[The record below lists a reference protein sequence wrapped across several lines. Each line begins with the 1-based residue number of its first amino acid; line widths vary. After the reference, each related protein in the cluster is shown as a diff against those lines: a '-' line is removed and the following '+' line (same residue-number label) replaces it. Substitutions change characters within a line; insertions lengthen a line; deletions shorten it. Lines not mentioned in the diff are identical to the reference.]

1 MRFSNGST
9 GEGGMTMYGNII
21 LGDYKS
27 GTGQTIPIA
36 EIHPFMKP
44 LINQLALEHPQ
55 WVFRRETHAYTTSD
69 EGRVPVA
76 TSFDILE
83 KREVLGTIRWE
94 TRYRQFKNESVFVIE
109 NPRIGKARR
118 RAEVKT
124 CDIKRAKAVVS
135 KFVSPKSLVERFAE
149 EQLGAALV
157 LETVVT
163 NKARAYA
170 YSYEPIL
177 GMQAVY
183 MKNNWESFRASLT
196 SEQLVLM
203 QRMDEATDERNASQS
218 VKDAYKNGKAL
229 TVHIHG
235 DNYLTG
241 NTVGNGRMNLLL
253 SEELPPHIKRAIGI
267 LKLVE
272 PSQVVSQVGFKANDN
287 TFIVFSDEP
296 KT

>member
-1 MRFSNGST
+1 
-9 GEGGMTMYGNII
+9 MYGNII

-27 GTGQTIPIA
+27 GAGQTIPVMD
-36 EIHPFMKP
+36 IHPFMKP

-55 WVFRRETHAYTTSD
+55 WVFKREKHAYTTSD

-135 KFVSPKSLVERFAE
+135 KFVSPKSLVERFT
-149 EQLGAALV
+149 EQQEGAALA
-157 LETVVT
+157 LEHVVS

-177 GMQAVY
+177 DMQAVY
-183 MKNNWESFRASLT
+183 MKDNWESFRASLT
-196 SEQLVLM
+196 PEQLVLM
-203 QRMDEATDERNASQS
+203 QRMDDATNERNASQS
-218 VKDAYKNGKAL
+218 VKDAYKSGNAL
-229 TVHIHG
+229 AVHIHG

-241 NTVGNGRMNLLL
+241 NTVNNGRMNLLL

>member
-1 MRFSNGST
+1 
-9 GEGGMTMYGNII
+9 MTMYGNII

-27 GTGQTIPIA
+27 GAGQTIPVMD
-36 EIHPFMKP
+36 IHPFMKP

-135 KFVSPKSLVERFAE
+135 KFVSPKSLVERFT
-149 EQLGAALV
+149 EQQEGAALA
-157 LETVVT
+157 LEHVVS

-177 GMQAVY
+177 DMQAVY
-183 MKNNWESFRASLT
+183 MKDNWESFRASLT
-196 SEQLVLM
+196 PEQLVLM
-203 QRMDEATDERNASQS
+203 QRMDDATNERNASQS
-218 VKDAYKNGKAL
+218 VKDAYKSGNAL
-229 TVHIHG
+229 AVHIHG

-241 NTVGNGRMNLLL
+241 NTVNNGRMNLLL

>member
-1 MRFSNGST
+1 
-9 GEGGMTMYGNII
+9 MTMYGNII

-27 GTGQTIPIA
+27 GAGQTIPVMD
-36 EIHPFMKP
+36 IHPFMKP

-55 WVFRRETHAYTTSD
+55 WVFKREKHAYTTSD

-135 KFVSPKSLVERFAE
+135 KFVSPKSLVERFT
-149 EQLGAALV
+149 EQQEGAALA
-157 LETVVT
+157 LEHVVS

-177 GMQAVY
+177 DMQAVY
-183 MKNNWESFRASLT
+183 MKDNWESFRASLT
-196 SEQLVLM
+196 PEQLVLM
-203 QRMDEATDERNASQS
+203 QRMDDATNERNASQS
-218 VKDAYKNGKAL
+218 VKDAYKSGNAL
-229 TVHIHG
+229 AVHIHG

-241 NTVGNGRMNLLL
+241 NTVNNGRMNLLL